1 MALGYACHGILTR
14 AHNAA
19 DSEVEAITQLNERA
33 SVEDILHA
41 LVTSLIQLCPSSCY
55 SLKKLSI
62 YGISS
67 MGGVEENI
75 HSVSDDPWAVAG
87 LVIGLGNSVVALY
100 RLGAYDTVTEV
111 KDILIS
117 WIPNVD
123 SNSALFDKIDS
134 VSLCMGS
141 CLALPSVVAFCQR
154 VELLN
159 DDLDALFN
167 RYTSLASEL
176 LNLNKSGII
185 FQNLLMAICIGAGSF
200 LSSILDDGV
209 HAMEFNG
216 VKSLLDTLR
225 HIYTHPFPPLVHL
238 GGMFGVVNAF
248 GAGAGDL
255 TGVISKPMTS
265 QIKYEVSFLH
275 TS

>member
-1 MALGYACHGILTR
+1 MTR
-14 AHNAA
+14 AHNAT

-67 MGGVEENI
+67 MGGMEENI
-75 HSVSDDPWAVAG
+75 HSFSDDPWAVTG

-100 RLGAYDTVTEV
+100 RLGAYEAVTEV

-123 SNSALFDKIDS
+123 SNSALFDEIDS
-134 VSLCMGS
+134 ISLCMGS
-141 CLALPSVVAFCQR
+141 CLALPSVVAFCQK

-200 LSSILDDGV
+200 LSSILNDGV

-248 GAGAGDL
+248 GAGAGDV
-255 TGVISKPMTS
+255 TGVFSKPMTS
-265 QIKYEVSFLH
+265 QIKHEVSFLH

>member
-1 MALGYACHGILTR
+1 
-14 AHNAA
+14 
-19 DSEVEAITQLNERA
+19 
-33 SVEDILHA
+33 
-41 LVTSLIQLCPSSCY
+41 
-55 SLKKLSI
+55 
-62 YGISS
+62 
-67 MGGVEENI
+67 
-75 HSVSDDPWAVAG
+75 
-87 LVIGLGNSVVALY
+87 
-100 RLGAYDTVTEV
+100 
-111 KDILIS
+111 
-117 WIPNVD
+117 
-123 SNSALFDKIDS
+123 
-134 VSLCMGS
+134 MGS
-141 CLALPSVVAFCQR
+141 CLALPSVVAFCQK

-200 LSSILDDGV
+200 LSSILNDGV

-248 GAGAGDL
+248 GAGAGDV
-255 TGVISKPMTS
+255 TGVFSKPMTS
-265 QIKYEVSFLH
+265 QIKHEVSFLH